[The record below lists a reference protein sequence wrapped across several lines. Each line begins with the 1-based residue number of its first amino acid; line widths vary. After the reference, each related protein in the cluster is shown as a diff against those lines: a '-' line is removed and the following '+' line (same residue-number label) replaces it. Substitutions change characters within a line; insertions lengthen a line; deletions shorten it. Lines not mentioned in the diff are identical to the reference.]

1 MHKPRDYDYCSNY
14 CYYSTILASTLD
26 NKIYCCYSA
35 RLEDQVR
42 GRSRGSCIRQRRG
55 SIYQFEGKKP
65 KLNTLT
71 QMTVS

>member
-1 MHKPRDYDYCSNY
+1 MHKSRDYDYCGNY
-14 CYYSTILASTLD
+14 CYYNVILASILD
-26 NKIYCCYSA
+26 NKIYSA